1 MGSHKSAP
9 RRGVGE
15 REPLR
20 RRRQV
25 GGKER
30 GRGRKEV
37 SREDATAG
45 GGAGPGIRQKD
56 CSSVWWGRGLQCH
69 SFWGQVRCVPGRA
82 LHLYAAPRYHPE
94 FSKGGGKG
102 GGAAESSLKQD
113 ANQQS
118 WKKVNKGHAPCRRSV
133 SAHPPLRPSPVHFH
147 SRSAS
152 PPPDSRAAPESCCP
166 LPQYAP
172 WLPGLRTQHSPGNV
186 VPRPLKRKKK
196 TNLCNASEPKNRA
209 CCPRVQ
215 LPRAPSL
222 ERGRRAEAVA
232 PGRCLGPDRLHV
244 SPARGHVHRLS
255 PVRHPDVLRI
265 NKMKLGETEGQIAPG
280 FPCPGARHSASPPR
294 TPVAPQPLGPAG
306 AREASCSPSAPTRPR
321 PPRRPRGA
329 LPQSL
334 VKKVARLTLPKVVAC
349 APLSLPALYSLKH
362 G

>member
-1 MGSHKSAP
+1 MSLILGS
-9 RRGVGE
+9 
-15 REPLR
+15 
-20 RRRQV
+20 
-25 GGKER
+25 
-30 GRGRKEV
+30 
-37 SREDATAG
+37 
-45 GGAGPGIRQKD
+45 GA
-56 CSSVWWGRGLQCH
+56 
-69 SFWGQVRCVPGRA
+69 CVPGRA
-82 LHLYAAPRYHPE
+82 RHLSAAPRHHPE

-102 GGAAESSLKQD
+102 GAAESSLKRD

-118 WKKVNKGHAPCRRSV
+118 WEKVNKGHAPCRRPA

-152 PPPDSRAAPESCCP
+152 PPPDSRAAPGSCCP

-232 PGRCLGPDRLHV
+232 PGRCLGLDRLHV

-265 NKMKLGETEGQIAPG
+265 NKMKLGETEGQMAPG
-280 FPCPGARHSASPPR
+280 FPCPGAL
-294 TPVAPQPLGPAG
+294 PLGLPTPHPGRAAAPRAGRSPRGKLQPQRPHPPA
-306 AREASCSPSAPTRPR
+306 

-334 VKKVARLTLPKVVAC
+334 IKKVARLTLPKVVAFGNHPTGLVHC
-349 APLSLPALYSLKH
+349 SH
-362 G
+362 GV

>member
-1 MGSHKSAP
+1 M
-9 RRGVGE
+9 
-15 REPLR
+15 
-20 RRRQV
+20 
-25 GGKER
+25 
-30 GRGRKEV
+30 

-69 SFWGQVRCVPGRA
+69 SFWGQVRVSQAGSSTCLLLLGTTQSLVRAEGRW
-82 LHLYAAPRYHPE
+82 
-94 FSKGGGKG
+94 
-102 GGAAESSLKQD
+102 GATESSLKWD

-118 WKKVNKGHAPCRRSV
+118 WEKVNKGHAPCRRPA
-133 SAHPPLRPSPVHFH
+133 SAHPPLRQSPVHFH

-152 PPPDSRAAPESCCP
+152 PPPDSRAASESCCP

-172 WLPGLRTQHSPGNV
+172 WLPGLRTQALTWERCP
-186 VPRPLKRKKK
+186 PPLKKKKK

-232 PGRCLGPDRLHV
+232 PGRCLGLDPLHV

-255 PVRHPDVLRI
+255 LVRHPDVLRI
-265 NKMKLGETEGQIAPG
+265 NKMKLRETEGQIAPG
-280 FPCPGARHSASPPR
+280 FPCPGARHSASPPL

-306 AREASCSPSAPTRPR
+306 ARMASCSPSAPTRPR
-321 PPRRPRGA
+321 PLAGPGA
-329 LPQSL
+329 LCRS
-334 VKKVARLTLPKVVAC
+334 
-349 APLSLPALYSLKH
+349 H
-362 G
+362 

>member
-25 GGKER
+25 GGKEG

-45 GGAGPGIRQKD
+45 GGAGDPAE
-56 CSSVWWGRGLQCH
+56 GLQQCLVGAGAAM
-69 SFWGQVRCVPGRA
+69 SLILGSGACVPGTAR
-82 LHLYAAPRYHPE
+82 HLSAAPRHHPE

-102 GGAAESSLKQD
+102 GGAAESSLKRD

-118 WKKVNKGHAPCRRSV
+118 WEKVNKGHAPCRRPA

-152 PPPDSRAAPESCCP
+152 PPPDSRAAPGSCCP

-196 TNLCNASEPKNRA
+196 LICAMPLNPRTEHAAPA
-209 CCPRVQ
+209 CSSRVH
-215 LPRAPSL
+215 PAWKGGA
-222 ERGRRAEAVA
+222 GRRRW
-232 PGRCLGPDRLHV
+232 PP
-244 SPARGHVHRLS
+244 
-255 PVRHPDVLRI
+255 
-265 NKMKLGETEGQIAPG
+265 EG
-280 FPCPGARHSASPPR
+280 
-294 TPVAPQPLGPAG
+294 V
-306 AREASCSPSAPTRPR
+306 
-321 PPRRPRGA
+321 
-329 LPQSL
+329 
-334 VKKVARLTLPKVVAC
+334 
-349 APLSLPALYSLKH
+349 
-362 G
+362 